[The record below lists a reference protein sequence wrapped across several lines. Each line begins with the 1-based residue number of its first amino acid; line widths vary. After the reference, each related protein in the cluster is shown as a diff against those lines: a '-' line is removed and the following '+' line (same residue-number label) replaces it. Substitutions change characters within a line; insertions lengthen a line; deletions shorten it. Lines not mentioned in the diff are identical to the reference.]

1 VFATDLCHRQTCL
14 TFTQNANNLAFRK
27 FGLPHLSSSKKWN
40 SLFSTCSPFGGAYEV
55 MKSSK
60 KTFSEADKDE
70 FIHMALSDH
79 VSFSLIGKTY
89 GLKHDEIKNYMK
101 LFLSPGSYRA
111 WRKRVKLFTQRRQTY
126 K

>member
-1 VFATDLCHRQTCL
+1 MLR
-14 TFTQNANNLAFRK
+14 
-27 FGLPHLSSSKKWN
+27 
-40 SLFSTCSPFGGAYEV
+40 EV

-60 KTFSEADKDE
+60 KTFSEADKGE
-70 FIHMALSDH
+70 FLHIALSDH

-89 GLKHDEIKNYMK
+89 GLNHDEIKNYMK